1 MNHDSITR
9 KIEQLTPKERHQ
21 YYAFAQRK
29 IKLMPESLRLRRKAS
44 LIPESE
50 EENGNRNDRNR
61 CI

>member
-1 MNHDSITR
+1 MNQDTLTR
-9 KIEQLTPKERHQ
+9 MIEQATPKERRQ
-21 YYAFAQRK
+21 FYAFAQRK
-29 IKLMPESLRLRRKAS
+29 IKLMPESLLLRRKAS